1 MAGAKIKG
9 TMELEGE
16 ILGID
21 RHLIIKNLL
30 FEMVAKIQPVKQPVK
45 EEKKRNQPSFSVI
58 NPNRKVRK
66 QEGVTYG
73 SLNLNV
79 VD

>member
-30 FEMVAKIQPVKQPVK
+30 FEMVAKI
-45 EEKKRNQPSFSVI
+45 
-58 NPNRKVRK
+58 
-66 QEGVTYG
+66 
-73 SLNLNV
+73 
-79 VD
+79 